1 MNLDAVSRFARQ
13 IALPEIGPDGQRRLL
28 AARVAVVGDDLT
40 AETAARYLAA
50 AGVGCLRWLGGV
62 TAFDDDLRGS
72 NPDVAI
78 EHQAL
83 PDGGQAWLT
92 ALDGVDVVL
101 RSGFD
106 DDPLLRAAVRLGV
119 PVVAV
124 RGRDEG
130 VELISFRKNGP
141 CPHAPLDVP
150 AQASAPA
157 SDGAAAIVAGTLA
170 ATETLHALLGNDNGG
185 GSSSARHLSLPLD
198 GRPPRAQEIPWSPA
212 CFACGGHGSE
222 MSFA

>member
-1 MNLDAVSRFARQ
+1 MNADVVSRFARQ

-28 AARVAVVGDDLT
+28 AARVAVVGADLT

-50 AGVGCLRWLGGV
+50 AGVGRLRWLDGGA
-62 TAFDDDLRGS
+62 TAVDDELRGS

-78 EHQAL
+78 EHGAL
-83 PDGGQAWLT
+83 PEGGAAWL
-92 ALDGVDVVL
+92 AVLDGVDAVL

-106 DDPLLRAAVRLGV
+106 DDPLLRAAVRRGL

-130 VELISFRKNGP
+130 VELIAFRKNGP

-150 AQASAPA
+150 AQASAPP
-157 SDGAAAIVAGTLA
+157 SEGAAAIVAGTLA
-170 ATETLHALLGNDNGG
+170 ATEILHVLLGNGG
-185 GSSSARHLSLPLD
+185 TAPARHLGLPLD
-198 GRPPRAQEIPWSPA
+198 GRPLRAAELPWSPA
-212 CFACGGHGSE
+212 CFACGGHDSE